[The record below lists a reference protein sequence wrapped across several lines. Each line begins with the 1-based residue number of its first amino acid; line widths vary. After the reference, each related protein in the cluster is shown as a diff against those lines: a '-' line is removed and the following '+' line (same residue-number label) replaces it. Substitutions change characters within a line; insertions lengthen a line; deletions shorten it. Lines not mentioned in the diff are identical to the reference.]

1 MPTPPENDPALARF
15 RRGAGTRVD
24 PPGPPPVL
32 RAGEHDA
39 GGPERAPEAFE
50 PPTAGPQIPSDWAAS
65 GSPLPAG
72 TVPGGAGP
80 TDPGAGFPLFSDL
93 VGGLVGAPAP
103 NGVGG
108 VEPEGQ
114 WPQEG
119 WSENAWPGGDWQ
131 RPPAAPGVD
140 PGRNSGIVAIVVG
153 IFAGLIGLI
162 VGIFSV
168 RSSHRAG
175 LAGRFGIVGI
185 VVSLLSLV
193 VVSSIGI
200 SYARYEASLAHQCAL
215 VGPGDYL
222 TPSGD
227 QVTCR

>member
-1 MPTPPENDPALARF
+1 MSTRPENDPALARF

-32 RAGEHDA
+32 QAGALGDTV
-39 GGPERAPEAFE
+39 PERGGDAFE
-50 PPTAGPQIPSDWAAS
+50 PAALRGEIPSDWAAN
-65 GSPLPAG
+65 GSPLAAG

-80 TDPGAGFPLFSDL
+80 TDPGADHPLFSDL
-93 VGGLVGAPAP
+93 VGGPVGAPRP
-103 NGVGG
+103 SSDG
-108 VEPEGQ
+108 ESDGQ

-119 WSENAWPGGDWQ
+119 WFDDAWPGGDWQ
-131 RPPAAPGVD
+131 RPHSEPGVD

-153 IFAGLIGLI
+153 VFAGLIGLV

-175 LAGRFGIVGI
+175 LVGRYGIIGI

-227 QVTCR
+227 QVTCH